1 MTWLKWLALIG
12 FGGYLGVVLLLYVA
26 QRSLLYFPDPVRRPP
41 SSVGFSQAEEIVLRT
56 SDGER
61 LIAWHAPPRAEQPI
75 VLYLQGNGGGL
86 DLRAHRFA
94 RLAQDGI
101 GVLALNYRGFGGST
115 GRPTEAGLMRD
126 GETAIA
132 FMREHYAPGRVVLW
146 GESLGTGLAVAIAAK
161 HPVARV
167 LLESPYT
174 SVADVAASIYF
185 FVPVRWLLKDQF
197 RSDALVGEV
206 TAPILVVHGASDVT
220 IPIAFG
226 QRLYSMVRA
235 PKQFLTLPRAGHDD
249 HDEFGALEK
258 VLPFIAHGLE

>member
-1 MTWLKWLALIG
+1 MAWLKWLVPIG
-12 FGGYLGVVLLLYVA
+12 IGGYLCVLTLLYMA
-26 QRSLLYFPDPVRRPP
+26 QRSLLYVPDPVRRPP
-41 SSVGFSQAEEIVLRT
+41 SSAGLPQTEEVLLAT
-56 SDGER
+56 PDGEQ
-61 LIAWHAPPRAEQPI
+61 LVAWHTPPRADQPI

-115 GRPTEAGLMRD
+115 GRPTEEGLIRD
-126 GETAIA
+126 AEAAYA
-132 FMREHYAPGRVVLW
+132 FVRARYAPDRIVLW
-146 GESLGTGLAVAIAAK
+146 GESLGTGLAVVMAAK

-167 LLESPYT
+167 VLESPYT

-185 FVPVRWLLKDQF
+185 LVPVRWLLKDQF
-197 RSDALVGEV
+197 RADVRVAEV
-206 TAPILVVHGASDVT
+206 MAPVLVVHGGNDVT

-226 QRLYSMVRA
+226 QRLYSLIRA
-235 PKQFLTLPRAGHDD
+235 PKQFLTLPQAGHND

-258 VLPFIAHGLE
+258 VLPFIAHGLG